1 MTSEDIDEVETLE
14 HRFERVLCKVLTLTK
29 SEWPFK
35 IGVLNEIR
43 RLVEQEL
50 EDFRYE

>member
-14 HRFERVLCKVLTLTK
+14 HRFERVLCEILTLAGSK
-29 SEWPFK
+29 WPFEV
-35 IGVLNEIR
+35 GVLNEIR